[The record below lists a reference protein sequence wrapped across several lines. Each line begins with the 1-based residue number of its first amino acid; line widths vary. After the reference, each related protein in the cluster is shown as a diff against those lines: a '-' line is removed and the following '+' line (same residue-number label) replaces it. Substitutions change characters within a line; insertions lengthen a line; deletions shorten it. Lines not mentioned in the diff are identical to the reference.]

1 MRLDITL
8 TTRRSRGQ
16 RMHSLYRQ
24 LRQEI
29 RCHLRNRGCAW
40 WSHGQ
45 SMDGIPV
52 PWVTC
57 QSVPFPRAKLR
68 PSSQDQVDQVE
79 AASWLSPQLSGLRR
93 FRGYQIR
100 ADGAGVTSPNLSWR
114 GYPRHDALER
124 YERDLIDRLELM
136 GAPSIPGTASP
147 PWFCLA

>member
-24 LRQEI
+24 PRQEI

-40 WSHGQ
+40 GSHGQ
-45 SMDGIPV
+45 SMDAIPV
-52 PWVTC
+52 PWVSC
-57 QSVPFPRAKLR
+57 QSPFPRANCA
-68 PSSQDQVDQVE
+68 QVHRT
-79 AASWLSPQLSGLRR
+79 ASTRWRQHPGSLPR
-93 FRGYQIR
+93 FWDCKGSV
-100 ADGAGVTSPNLSWR
+100 VTKYVPMEGSDITKPSWR

-136 GAPSIPGTASP
+136 GAPNIPGTASP
-147 PWFCLA
+147 PCFCLA